1 MGDLL
6 KKLNIKNQKDSS
18 QLEKQ
23 ELLDAINEAAM
34 RLRIARMFFE
44 SVSEPEL
51 IDACVYEINS
61 LQAHYSYLL
70 NKAKKE
76 ELQSFNVLKI
86 PR

>member
-1 MGDLL
+1 MGVI
-6 KKLNIKNQKDSS
+6 NRNWSSKNQEDTTKRD
-18 QLEKQ
+18 KQ
-23 ELLDAINEAAM
+23 MLLDAINEAAM

-44 SVSEPEL
+44 SVSDPEL

-76 ELQSFNVLKI
+76 ELQSFNVLKF

>member
-1 MGDLL
+1 MGEVVQKIGG
-6 KKLNIKNQKDSS
+6 KKGSDREQ
-18 QLEKQ
+18 Q
-23 ELLDAINEAAM
+23 ELLDAINDAAM

-44 SVSEPEL
+44 SISDPDLV
-51 IDACVYEINS
+51 DACVYEINS

-76 ELQSFNVLKI
+76 ELKSYNIFKL